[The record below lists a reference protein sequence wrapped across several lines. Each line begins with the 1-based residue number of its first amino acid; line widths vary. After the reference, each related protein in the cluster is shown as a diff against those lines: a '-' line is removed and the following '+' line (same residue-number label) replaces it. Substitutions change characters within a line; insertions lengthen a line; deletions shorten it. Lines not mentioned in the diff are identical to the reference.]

1 MLLPTDYPFVKKS
14 ITSFL
19 IALCVVGL
27 WMPTAHATVD
37 DALTFALEAMDK
49 YIKQGYNLRE
59 DTWGGD
65 LPEKEAKAITHQLF
79 KGNDYWFCMGT
90 STKGAKISIHVYDSD
105 GNLVEES
112 NSWQREHK
120 DKGKDKSEAAFAG
133 AQVVCKKTG
142 TYFLIVKVEKSDEDR
157 TDWGLVYAYK

>member
-1 MLLPTDYPFVKKS
+1 MKKTTPWLLAAVLGLS
-14 ITSFL
+14 LFL
-19 IALCVVGL
+19 PL
-27 WMPTAHATVD
+27 AHATVD
-37 DALTFALEAMDK
+37 DALTFALEGMNK
-49 YIKQGYNLRE
+49 YIKMGYTLRE

-79 KGNDYWFCMGT
+79 KGNDYWFTMGT

-112 NSWQREHK
+112 NSWQNERP
-120 DKGKDKSEAAFAG
+120 DCAFAG
-133 AQVVCKKTG
+133 AEVQCKKTG
-142 TYFLIVKVEKSDEDR
+142 TYFLIVKVEKSPEER

>member
-1 MLLPTDYPFVKKS
+1 MPTESLPVKKF
-14 ITSFL
+14 TATL
-19 IALCVVGL
+19 LVLLCAVGL
-27 WMPTAHATVD
+27 WLPTAHATVD

-65 LPEKEAKAITHQLF
+65 LPVKEAKAITHQLF

-112 NSWQREHK
+112 NSWQRE
-120 DKGKDKSEAAFAG
+120 KGDAAFAG
-133 AQVVCKKTG
+133 TQVVCKKTG
-142 TYFLIVKVEKSDEDR
+142 TYFLIVKVEKSDQER
-157 TDWGLVYAYK
+157 TDWGLVYSYK